1 MPPCLYSFAPAK
13 TKDRGMTELLLFLHI
28 LLFVFSFAFTAGI
41 GILLDR
47 VARSRDAKT
56 IHTAF
61 SAARPLSLTGGIG
74 WILTALVGAG
84 LAHAYGL
91 DMAAPWL
98 VYSYI
103 AFAVL
108 ILTGFLLH
116 SPWQAKVVS
125 ASASGG
131 PELEALLNAPLH
143 RIASGVSAA
152 SILTLLYL
160 MTARPG

>member
-1 MPPCLYSFAPAK
+1 MI
-13 TKDRGMTELLLFLHI
+13 ELLLFLHI

-56 IHTAF
+56 VHTAF
-61 SAARPLSLTGGIG
+61 SAARPLSTTGGIG
-74 WILTALVGAG
+74 WLLTALVGVG
-84 LAHAYGL
+84 LAHAYKL
-91 DMAAPWL
+91 DMATPWL

-116 SPWQAKVVS
+116 SPWQAKVVA
-125 ASASGG
+125 ASASQG
-131 PELEALLNAPLH
+131 PELDALLNSPIH
-143 RIASGVSAA
+143 RMASGVSAV

-160 MTARPG
+160 MTAKPG

>member
-1 MPPCLYSFAPAK
+1 
-13 TKDRGMTELLLFLHI
+13 MTELLLYLHI

-47 VARSRDAKT
+47 VARSRDAKA